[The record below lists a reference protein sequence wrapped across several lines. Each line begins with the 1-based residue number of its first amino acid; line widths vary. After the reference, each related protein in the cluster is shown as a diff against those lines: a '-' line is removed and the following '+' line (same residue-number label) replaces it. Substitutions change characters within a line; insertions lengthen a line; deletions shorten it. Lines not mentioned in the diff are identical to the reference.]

1 LSQGIGSGGGDRR
14 TNQPS
19 LIITTNCIN
28 EIKPKK
34 IKVEVGANVKVD

>member
-1 LSQGIGSGGGDRR
+1 MSQGIGCGDDRK
-14 TNQPS
+14 TNQPF

-34 IKVEVGANVKVD
+34 IKVEVEPNVKVE